1 MKKKNFFLLSAII
14 PLLSGCVFPNPN
26 NTESDGKSANG
37 ESIGLS
43 SGDLEPDSSENGN
56 SSYDQTNAIKILLS
70 DGASSASD
78 TTNIVINN
86 QTNIITIK
94 AVGVYVLS
102 GKLTNGQIL
111 VDAYRTASVDTVE
124 LQLNGVNISC
134 SFGAPI
140 FSKQNSGTYKD
151 PKVKI
156 KKVELS
162 TSVINDNRSS
172 SLAESWV
179 GEDTAAIFANS
190 DLSIVGTGR
199 LTINSSFNNGAGTDD
214 ELKIKN
220 GELTV
225 VAMNNGLK
233 AHDAIYFGTNG
244 GADAPSVG
252 ITSLNGD
259 AIRQDTAATGNGI
272 NVYSGSIIAVSKYD
286 GFDAE
291 QDININGGTIQLIT
305 GGGSTVKTDTKKTTI
320 DKSMKGLK
328 ALGNIVISGASIT
341 ISSHDDSIHSG
352 ANIVISSGALALMS
366 DDDGIH
372 AEASFTLNDGNLTI
386 TQSYEGI
393 ESATINM
400 KGGVTST
407 RSRDD
412 GWNAA
417 LTSASGTINL
427 SGGLHYLNT
436 VGDGIDSNGNIFI
449 TGGTVV
455 CEGPTANNNGPLDCG
470 DNGNYIQQDGG
481 LIFAIGSSGM
491 AVGATRGSQY
501 SILTKGTNCVA
512 GDYYIIES
520 NDGTPLFSVKTTQIC
535 QSVYFSAPGMAN
547 GTYKLV
553 KGQIANGTEVMTQ
566 LYSGGTASSVTSLCS
581 WTWSASNVHATYGSS
596 SGPGGH

>member
-1 MKKKNFFLLSAII
+1 MKKKNFFLLGAII
-14 PLLSGCVFPNPN
+14 PLLSGCVFSNQSAN
-26 NTESDGKSANG
+26 ESDGKSANG
-37 ESIGLS
+37 ESVGLS

-56 SSYDQTNAIKILLS
+56 SGYEQSGAITISLV
-70 DGASSASD
+70 DGASITSNS
-78 TTNIVINN
+78 TNVTIDN

-111 VDAYRTASVDTVE
+111 IDAYRTASVDTVE

-151 PKVKI
+151 PKLKI

-172 SLAESWV
+172 SLVSSWTR
-179 GEDTAAIFANS
+179 EDTAAIFANS
-190 DLSIVGTGR
+190 DLSIVGTGK

-220 GELTV
+220 GELTIMT
-225 VAMNNGLK
+225 MNNGLK
-233 AHDAIYFGTNG
+233 AHDGIYFGTSG

-252 ITSLNGD
+252 ITSLNGN
-259 AIRQDTAATGNGI
+259 AIRQDTAATGDGI
-272 NVYSGSIIAVSKYD
+272 YVYSGSIIAVSKYD

-291 QDININGGTIQLIT
+291 QDVVINGGTIQLIA
-305 GGGSTVKTDTKKTTI
+305 GGGSTVKTDTNKTTI
-320 DKSMKGLK
+320 PESMKGIK
-328 ALGNIVISGASIT
+328 ALGNITISNATIT
-341 ISSHDDSIHSG
+341 ISSHDDAIHSG
-352 ANIVISSGALALMS
+352 ASIAIASGTLSLMS

-372 AEASFTLNDGNLTI
+372 AENTFTLTDGSITI

-393 ESATINM
+393 EAPTININ
-400 KGGVTST
+400 GGNSNI

-417 LTSASGTINL
+417 MNSTGIINL
-427 SGGLHYLNT
+427 SGGYHYLNT
-436 VGDGIDSNGNIFI
+436 VGDGIDSNGNIII

-481 LIFAIGSSGM
+481 MIFAIGSSGM
-491 AVGATRGSQY
+491 AVGATRGTQY
-501 SILTKGTNCVA
+501 SILTKGTNCNL

-520 NDGTPLFSVKTTQIC
+520 NDGTPLFSVKTTQAC
-535 QSVYFSAPGMAN
+535 QSVYFSAPNMVA

-553 KGQIANGTEVMTQ
+553 KGQIANGVEVMTQ

-581 WTWSASNVHATYGSS
+581 WTWSTSNVHATYGSS